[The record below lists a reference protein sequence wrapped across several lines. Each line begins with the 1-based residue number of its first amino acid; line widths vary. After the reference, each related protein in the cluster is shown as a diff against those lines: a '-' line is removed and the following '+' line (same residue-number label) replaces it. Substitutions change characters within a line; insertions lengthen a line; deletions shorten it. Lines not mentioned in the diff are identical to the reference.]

1 MAETEKSNCSACAE
15 KGHTCIPFFVHE
27 NAMMHKDM
35 DNERMHETIQ
45 RNNDKNAKTIL
56 TVCLTFVLII
66 VIFVTAYT
74 VRTSIWLDTIT
85 RMIDTIVEMANRSPT
100 TVTEVA
106 DELYKQPD

>member
-1 MAETEKSNCSACAE
+1 MNEDKCTSCTE

-35 DNERMHETIQ
+35 DNERMHETVQ
-45 RNNDKNAKTIL
+45 RINDKNAKTVL

-74 VRTSIWLDTIT
+74 VRTSIWLNTIT
-85 RMIDTIVEMANRSPT
+85 RMNDTIVEMASRNPT

-106 DELYKQPD
+106 DARVHEQPD